1 LTSTTGR
8 RNDTYHRPVLAEE
21 TVSYLVTRPDGI
33 YFDLTLGAGGH
44 LKSLSRALS
53 AEALLVGVDRDPE
66 AISAARE
73 NLKSIPQKFEIINSR
88 FAALETVMRKL
99 EVGKVDG
106 FILDLGVSSHQI
118 DVSRRGFGYM
128 QDGPLDMRM
137 GPDTDLTAETIVN
150 EYSERDLTFLFK
162 KYGEEKRARAI
173 AGAIGRSRNIARIM
187 TTDQLRGVVE
197 SAGDRRDIIGT
208 LSRIFQALRIEVNG
222 ELEELEQVLPVAAE
236 ALNPGGRMVVISYH
250 SLEDR
255 IVKRFFAAEEK
266 GCICPPAFPICACG
280 KKPSLKIL
288 TKKIVRPTE
297 DEIKTNS
304 RAKSARLRAAEKIG

>member
-1 LTSTTGR
+1 MTSTTGR
-8 RNDTYHRPVLAEE
+8 RNDIYHRPVLAEE
-21 TVSYLVTRPDGI
+21 AVSYLVTRPDGI

-44 LKSLSRALS
+44 MKLLSRDLS

-73 NLKSIPQKFEIINSR
+73 NLKSIPQKFEIVNSR

-99 EVGKVDG
+99 EVGKADG
-106 FILDLGVSSHQI
+106 FILDLGISSHQI
-118 DVSRRGFGYM
+118 DISRRGFGYM

-137 GPDTDLTAETIVN
+137 GPDSELTAETIVN
-150 EYSERDLTFLFK
+150 DYSEKEMTILFK

-173 AGAIGRSRNIARIM
+173 AGAIGKARNIKKIS
-187 TTDQLRGVVE
+187 TTEQLRGVVE
-197 SAGDRRDIIGT
+197 SAGDRRDPIGT

-222 ELEELEQVLPVAAE
+222 ELEELEQVLPVAVE

-266 GCICPPAFPICACG
+266 GCICPPSFPVCACG

-288 TKKIVRPTE
+288 TRKIVRPSE
-297 DEIKTNS
+297 DEIKINS